1 MISFFQRGCIID
13 LGERLKVE
21 RYILLDS
28 SSYLCLKAVL
38 LIGEQG
44 TAKTVMVKGFMAKYD
59 PEEHLGKSFSFS
71 SASTP
76 DLFQVSFFL
85 VLKEK
90 CSLHCHGESPAWE
103 IKNHGQTF

>member
-1 MISFFQRGCIID
+1 MFHFVFF
-13 LGERLKVE
+13 LSL
-21 RYILLDS
+21 S
-28 SSYLCLKAVL
+28 LKAVL

-76 DLFQVSFFL
+76 DLFQVSFVINHYHNFL
-85 VLKEK
+85 FLLNINV
-90 CSLHCHGESPAWE
+90 
-103 IKNHGQTF
+103 NQF